1 MNASPGGPSD
11 FADFEVT
18 FGHERC
24 ALVARNVA
32 AAPRFTPEQILSG
45 RAISATFR
53 VPPLERTEGHRDAEE
68 E

>member
-18 FGHERC
+18 FGPEC
-24 ALVARNVA
+24 AALVERNVA
-32 AAPRFTPEQILSG
+32 AAPRFTPEQIL
-45 RAISATFR
+45 RDQAIFATFR
-53 VPPLERTEGHRDAEE
+53 VPPPERTEGHRDAEE